1 MSIKKLTAL
10 CVLTV
15 PLAWGG
21 SLTEAATNVPP
32 VGRIVVPAIFSEN
45 MVLQRD
51 VPIPIWGW
59 GPEGEEITV
68 SIAGEKQ
75 DAKNVVSAKVIV
87 KDGVW
92 RVTLAP
98 LTAGGPYTLLIM
110 GKDISDA
117 LMFTQVLV
125 GDVWLACGQSNM
137 MMAITDADGAEEAA
151 AERFKYPNL
160 RVTMLGRRQAHEVT
174 GPQVNAEGY
183 WGPAKWENS
192 TYGIT
197 RSNKSSTPGCPTAV
211 GYYFA
216 RELYKHLKG
225 EVPVGIIQVCQLL
238 PAISWVDD
246 ETIAATPALVAYRG
260 NGYPNATSKAFM
272 SDIAPLATFPIRGA
286 LYYQGEMDGGQGAR
300 YRAALP
306 ALIKSWR
313 KAWNNP
319 QMPFLFVQLAGF
331 TDNKAPANAQ
341 LDMDPTVLAQFHKQS
356 AEHGFCGVREAQLM
370 TAQADP
376 FAGMASAV
384 DLGDPYDIHP
394 RRKREVGE
402 RLFLLA
408 RKLSYGEKDLVANG
422 PMPSRIDNKGD
433 RFEVTF
439 KDVGGG
445 LVAKDGN
452 LKGFELSEDGKTFVA
467 AQARIEKDTV
477 IVSSPDMKAPKA
489 LRYAWAGYPIC
500 DLYNQEGLPAS
511 PFRFPVPQ
519 AAAVEN

>member
-1 MSIKKLTAL
+1 MNIKKLTTL
-10 CVLTV
+10 CVLAA
-15 PLAWGG
+15 PLALGG
-21 SLTEAATNVPP
+21 NMTEAATNTPP

-68 SIAGEKQ
+68 SIAGEKE
-75 DAKNVVSAKVIV
+75 DAKTVVSAKVTV

-98 LTAGGPYTLLIM
+98 LKAGGPYTLLIM
-110 GKDISDA
+110 GKNISDA

-160 RVTMLGRRQAHEVT
+160 RIAMAGRRQAHEVP
-174 GPQVNAEGY
+174 GPQTQVEGY
-183 WGPAKWENS
+183 WGPVKWENS

-197 RSNKSSTPGCPTAV
+197 RSNKTSTPGCPSAV
-211 GYYFA
+211 GYYFG
-216 RELYKHLKG
+216 RELYKYLKS

-246 ETIAATPALVAYRG
+246 QTIAETPALVAYRG
-260 NGYPNATSKAFM
+260 RGYPDATSKAFM
-272 SDIAPLATFPIRGA
+272 SDIAPLAPFPIRGA
-286 LYYQGEMDGGQGAR
+286 LYYQGEMDSGQGER

-306 ALIKSWR
+306 TLIKSWR

-319 QMPFLFVQLAGF
+319 ELPFLFVQLAGF
-331 TDNKAPANAQ
+331 TDNKAPANKQ
-341 LDMDPTVLAQFHKQS
+341 LDMDANVLAQFHKQS

-370 TAQADP
+370 TAESVP
-376 FAGMASAV
+376 FTGMASAV

-394 RRKREVGE
+394 KRKREVGE

-408 RKLSYGEKDLVANG
+408 RKIAYGEKDLVASG
-422 PMPSRIDNKGD
+422 PVPARIENKGG

-445 LVAKDGN
+445 LESKGGE

-477 IVSSPDMKAPKA
+477 IVSSPEAKAPKA
-489 LRYAWAGYPIC
+489 LRYAWAGYPLC
-500 DLYNQEGLPAS
+500 SLYNKEGLPAS
-511 PFRFPVPQ
+511 PFRSPVP
-519 AAAVEN
+519 